1 MQKVSGSLAALLIRL
16 SSACLFLVLILIPAW
31 GLAQTP
37 RIQGQGAAA
46 SGMGNAFTAQ
56 ADDPSAV
63 HYNPA
68 GMTQLRGVQNMF
80 GALILGGPTTFTSP
94 TGANATGDRGGS
106 VAWPPPGHLYLT
118 GNLKD
123 MGIPNLVGIPEV
135 AEFLSDV
142 TVGIGVTTPF
152 GSLSQYPLNGPFRTA
167 STYATIPLID
177 IKPTIAYKVNDQLS
191 LGVGMD
197 IYTFSGLFGEGQ
209 LEQKSIWP
217 GGLGVP
223 AGSQVELYG
232 KDTALGFNTSFMYTP
247 FRNDEGK
254 PLLNIG
260 GVYRSQGRLDLKG
273 QFLSNGGRVADA
285 YASYVLPPVYS
296 LGVALWPVRDVE
308 HEWKLEADVDYV
320 GWDVNQNVDV
330 RLSNGGFISQQQQW
344 RNAFN
349 VMAGTEYRWLKLE
362 KMPNWE
368 IAARAGYTNLQTQV
382 PDSTFNPGTPS
393 ADVHIPSV
401 GVGFLCRGSAKFL
414 GFITCGGSS
423 KYLPKAIGLDLS
435 YQYALYENR
444 TIAGNGNP
452 TVNGT
457 YKTEV
462 HVGGFSLRFMY

>member
-1 MQKVSGSLAALLIRL
+1 MRRLIEGVRGRVSLFLAA
-16 SSACLFLVLILIPAW
+16 AGLILALSVE

-80 GALILGGPTTFTSP
+80 GALILGGPTTFASP

-106 VAWPPPGHLYLT
+106 VAWPLPGHFYLT

-123 MGIPNLVGIPEV
+123 LGVGEKLDLPE
-135 AEFLSDV
+135 LDNV
-142 TVGIGVTTPF
+142 TVGIGVTTPL
-152 GSLSQYPLNGPFRTA
+152 GSLSQYPMNGPFRTA
-167 STYATIPLID
+167 VYYATIPLID
-177 IKPTIAYKVNDQLS
+177 IKPTVAYKVNDQLS
-191 LGVGMD
+191 LGLGMD
-197 IYTFSGLFGEGQ
+197 IYTFSSLFGEGH

-232 KDTALGFNTSFMYTP
+232 SDTAVGFNASFLYTP
-247 FRNDEGK
+247 FRNAEGK
-254 PLLNIG
+254 PLLNLG
-260 GVYRSQGRLDLKG
+260 FVFRSQARLDLKG
-273 QFLSNGGRVADA
+273 QFLANGARVADA

-296 LGVALWPVRDVE
+296 GGLAYWPVRDTD
-308 HEWKLEADVDYV
+308 HEWKVEADVDYV

-330 RLSNGGFISQQQQW
+330 TLSNGSRIAQPQQW

-349 VMAGTEYRWLKLE
+349 AMVGTEYRWLKLE
-362 KMPNWE
+362 RMKDWE
-368 IAARAGYTNLQTQV
+368 LAARAGYTNLQTQV

-401 GVGFLCRGSAKFL
+401 GVGFLCARSGNFL
-414 GFITCGGSS
+414 GFIPCGGSGTFA
-423 KYLPKAIGLDLS
+423 PKAIGLDLA
-435 YQYALYENR
+435 YQYALYEQR
-444 TIAGNGNP
+444 TITGNQNA

-462 HVGGFSLRFMY
+462 HVGSFSIRFLY